1 MSQPRWRRGQDR
13 MDCLTSWPLPSGTNS
28 PQRTCRSLHWPSFA
42 PSASRGS
49 SSCAERVVNSSIF
62 CAVRKAMPSLS
73 SAPLARRFGT
83 APSAS
88 APPLRSACGS
98 SGGTSTSCP
107 PIRSAK
113 RRPRSSPPSRCGF
126 TSWATSR
133 NRCPQRTNPDSAE
146 PCAAFRG
153 QWGCQKTA
161 SWAPEPRW
169 RSRASWP
176 GDSVRRFSTVSDE
189 TSCVKPEA
197 RHGCAGARPSDG
209 GCGGPY
215 RGPPRRAM
223 SVKGKKVGFVG
234 AGNMGEALIRGLV
247 ESNLVP
253 PDKILV
259 ADVRADR
266 VHQLADQYGLRAVAS
281 NASLV
286 SAADVVILA
295 VKPQIMAPV
304 LREAMPALT
313 NRPLLI
319 SIAAG
324 VSTATIQSIIGKYP
338 RLIRVMP
345 NTPALVLQGV
355 TAIARAPGLE
365 QDDLET
371 AQEIFAAVGRAVVLD
386 EEQMD
391 AVTGLSGSGPAYVA
405 LVIEALADGGVKMG
419 LDRATAMTL
428 ATQTVLGAAKLLA
441 ETGMHPAALK
451 DMVSSPGGT
460 TIAGIAALEEGDV
473 RTTFIRAVERATLRS
488 RELGRGPA

>member
-1 MSQPRWRRGQDR
+1 
-13 MDCLTSWPLPSGTNS
+13 
-28 PQRTCRSLHWPSFA
+28 
-42 PSASRGS
+42 
-49 SSCAERVVNSSIF
+49 
-62 CAVRKAMPSLS
+62 
-73 SAPLARRFGT
+73 
-83 APSAS
+83 
-88 APPLRSACGS
+88 
-98 SGGTSTSCP
+98 
-107 PIRSAK
+107 
-113 RRPRSSPPSRCGF
+113 
-126 TSWATSR
+126 
-133 NRCPQRTNPDSAE
+133 
-146 PCAAFRG
+146 
-153 QWGCQKTA
+153 
-161 SWAPEPRW
+161 
-169 RSRASWP
+169 
-176 GDSVRRFSTVSDE
+176 
-189 TSCVKPEA
+189 
-197 RHGCAGARPSDG
+197 
-209 GCGGPY
+209 
-215 RGPPRRAM
+215 M

-253 PDKILV
+253 ADKILA

-266 VHQLADQYGLRAVAS
+266 ARQLADQFGVKALAD
-281 NASLV
+281 NAALV
-286 SAADVVILA
+286 RGADVVILA
-295 VKPQIMAPV
+295 VKPQIMASV
-304 LREAMPALT
+304 LREIMPTLT

-324 VSTATIQSIIGKYP
+324 VSTATIQSILGKYP

-355 TAIARAPGLE
+355 TAIARTPGLE

-460 TIAGIAALEEGDV
+460 TIAGIAALEEGGV